1 MSDFQTKQIVE
12 GDYSKEEMR
21 KFAKKIEEKNLLNDS
36 KKSQKELLESIDNY
50 LISWVISK
58 DNLLSDE
65 EKQFEANNKVNQ
77 AIKDANLKQI
87 NSPIFKSSLSTAIS

>member
-36 KKSQKELLESIDNY
+36 KKSQKEFLESIDNY